1 MIRAIIVLLTAL
13 LTISCNIDDVITG
26 QLPPEITFE
35 NNTGV
40 FRVKQ
45 GRTIIIAPNYQY
57 VEGAQYIWTSNGEVL
72 STEPALTYC
81 NDAVGEY
88 YITLS
93 VSNEAGVK
101 SVEIRIDV
109 VELEIPFV
117 SLPNSQNGFTIAL
130 GNELTLTPTVKE
142 TSIETEYIWSI
153 NSEVVSHSLS
163 YTFVSETIGE
173 FPAKFVAHNEDGADS
188 VSFVIKVCTIED
200 LPVEWRFEQTTYN
213 YSTGRSIKIA
223 PTTLT
228 NYENGTFGWYLN
240 GVALQEGPL
249 PYYICSLS
257 EVGEYTILAVLT
269 LENTANQGSTT
280 LTQEIKV
287 NVCPKEGTFYRPS
300 NSSSLMTWDKI
311 YEYTPAPGQFINDL
325 KSSGFN
331 GSEYTP
337 EDAVSYA
344 ERRLKDKIWVSLGGF
359 GGYIIAG
366 FDHSVKNNG
375 AYELA
380 ISGNSFDGSSEPGI
394 VWVMQDENGDGLPND
409 TWYELKGSETGAAG
423 TIQDYAVTYYR
434 PAASGMAVQWSD
446 NQGNCGQIDYLGQ
459 FHSQE
464 YYYPLWISEESY
476 TLRGTKLLERNY
488 DASGNGSYWVQPHY
502 DWGYVD
508 NNSPIDI
515 VGQEGTNDGSPSL
528 NIFKISNAIDYNG
541 ESIFLDYID
550 FVKIQTATNTKS
562 GWLGENSTEVTGIY
576 DNNLRELQ

>member
-88 YITLS
+88 FITLS
-93 VSNEAGVK
+93 VSNEAGVE

-188 VSFVIKVCTIED
+188 VSFVIKVCTPEE
-200 LPVEWRFEQTTYN
+200 LPAVWEFEQTTYN

-223 PTTLT
+223 PSTLT
-228 NYENGTFGWYLN
+228 NCEDGIFGWYLN
-240 GVALQEGPL
+240 GETLQEGPL
-249 PYYICSLS
+249 PYYICSLTQ
-257 EVGEYTILAVLT
+257 EGEHSILATLT
-269 LENTANQGSTT
+269 LNNGDNQESMT

-287 NVCPKEGTFYRPS
+287 NVCPEEGSFYRPS
-300 NSSSLMTWDKI
+300 NNSSLPGWNKI

-325 KSSGFN
+325 KSSGFT

-375 AYELA
+375 EYELA

-423 TIQDYAVTYYR
+423 TIQDYAITYYR

-446 NQGNCGQIDYLGQ
+446 NQGNSGQIDYVGQ
-459 FHSQE
+459 FHSQDC
-464 YYYPLWISEESY
+464 YYPLWISEESY

-488 DASGNGSYWVQPHY
+488 DASGNGSLWVQPHY

-515 VGQEGTNDGSPSL
+515 VDQEGTNDGSPSL
-528 NIFKISNAIDYNG
+528 NIFKISNAIDYKG
-541 ESIFLDYID
+541 ESISLDYID